1 LRVSALENVNF
12 VFAVDCDDVI
22 STNCVDVTSSLPL
35 VLAVHFWL
43 GLLEKCV
50 LKFTCILGSA
60 LFQFEIDGGIVEVVE
75 VFLLIELVLGYC
87 LVSRI

>member
-1 LRVSALENVNF
+1 
-12 VFAVDCDDVI
+12 
-22 STNCVDVTSSLPL
+22 
-35 VLAVHFWL
+35 VHFWL

-60 LFQFEIDGGIVEVVE
+60 LFQFEIDSGIVEVVE
-75 VFLLIELVLGYC
+75 VLLLIELVLGYC